1 MKYLTLD
8 QLAAHPKNV
17 RAKSDYSPEGLASL
31 AASIAA
37 QGLLQGLVVQ
47 QLLQGLVVQQ
57 LEDGGYGVLAGRR
70 RMLALQRLAAEGR
83 LAAEVKIPCKVIE
96 RSIDHVTAVSLAEN
110 ILQEPMSA
118 LDEFEAFAAM
128 AAEGA
133 AIEDIAAS
141 FATTLR
147 AVKERLRYG
156 RIHPAIRDA
165 ARAKTISLDVMKP
178 MPGIPVRRPRPVSS
192 TASWPAPRMRT
203 RAGRCSARWPSRTC
217 APTTRSEPT

>member
-8 QLAAHPKNV
+8 QLTAHPKNV

-37 QGLLQGLVVQ
+37 QG
-47 QLLQGLVVQQ
+47 LLQGLVVQQ

-96 RSIDHVTAVSLAEN
+96 KVGRPRHRGVAGRKHPAGADVRTRH
-110 ILQEPMSA
+110 
-118 LDEFEAFAAM
+118 EFEAFAAM

-165 ARAKTISLDVMKP
+165 ARAKAISLDVMKAYAGHP
-178 MPGIPVRRPRPVSS
+178 CAATQARVFDGFL
-192 TASWPAPRMRT
+192 AGPAH
-203 RAGRCSARWPSRTC
+203 AHQS
-217 APTTRSEPT
+217 

>member
-37 QGLLQGLVVQ
+37 QG
-47 QLLQGLVVQQ
+47 LLQGLVVQQ